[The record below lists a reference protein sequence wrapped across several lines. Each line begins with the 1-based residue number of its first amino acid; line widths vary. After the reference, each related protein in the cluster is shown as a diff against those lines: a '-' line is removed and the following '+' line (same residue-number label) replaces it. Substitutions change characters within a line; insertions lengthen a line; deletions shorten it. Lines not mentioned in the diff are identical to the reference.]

1 MKNNLL
7 MRKHGKTFYWASFFL
22 DKSKMQAIYSI
33 YSFCRK
39 VDDMVDEAK
48 TPDIAKKRLLIFMEA
63 WKKGKSHPVINLLS
77 DIPKENWPN
86 QKLVKNFLNGQI
98 SDIKFS
104 SFKSEK
110 SLIIYCYQVAGTVG
124 LMVCDIFGVKDKK
137 MRYFAI
143 DLGIAMQL
151 VNISRDIY
159 EDSLRNRVYLP
170 ESLIGKYSAKEIA
183 NPNKETARKIDEA
196 RKKII
201 KLANIYFDSASR
213 AIDHLPKGA
222 SLAVKL
228 ASALYQQIG
237 YQLMNAQY
245 VHNEK
250 RCYVSNFYKLLITLG
265 IITKYFTSFKEEM
278 KVHNENL
285 HKFIHNLPDAHF

>member
-77 DIPKENWPN
+77 DIPKEKWPN

-110 SLIIYCYQVAGTVG
+110 SLIIYCYKVAGTVG

-201 KLANIYFDSASR
+201 KLANIYFDSASK

-237 YQLMNAQY
+237 YQLINAQY

-250 RCYVSNFYKLLITLG
+250 RCYVSNFSKFLITLG
-265 IITKYFTSFKEEM
+265 IIKKYLTSFKEEM
-278 KVHNENL
+278 KPHNENL
-285 HKFIHNLPDAHF
+285 HKFIRNLPDAHF

>member
-39 VDDMVDEAK
+39 IDDMVDEAQ

-63 WKKGKSHPVINLLS
+63 WKTCKSHPVINLLS

-104 SFKSEK
+104 TFKSEK

-183 NPNKETARKIDEA
+183 NPDIETAKKIDKA

-228 ASALYQQIG
+228 ASALYQRIG

-250 RCYVSNFYKLLITLG
+250 RCYVSNFSKLLITLG
-265 IITKYFTSFKEEM
+265 IIT
-278 KVHNENL
+278 
-285 HKFIHNLPDAHF
+285 

>member
-63 WKKGKSHPVINLLS
+63 WKKGTSHPVINLLN

-104 SFKSEK
+104 TFKSEK

-183 NPNKETARKIDEA
+183 NPDKETARKIDEA

-245 VHNEK
+245 IHNEK
-250 RCYVSNFYKLLITLG
+250 RCYVGNFSKLLITLG
-265 IITKYFTSFKEEM
+265 IITKYLTSFKKEM
-278 KVHNENL
+278 KLHNENL

>member
-77 DIPKENWPN
+77 DIPRENWPN

-183 NPNKETARKIDEA
+183 NPNKEAARKIDEA

-237 YQLMNAQY
+237 YQLMKAQY

-250 RCYVSNFYKLLITLG
+250 RCYVSNFSKLLITLG
-265 IITKYFTSFKEEM
+265 IITKYLTSFKEEM
-278 KVHNENL
+278 KAHNENL

>member
-39 VDDMVDEAK
+39 IDDMVDEAQ

-63 WKKGKSHPVINLLS
+63 WKTCKSHPVINLLS

-183 NPNKETARKIDEA
+183 NPNKEAARKIDEA

-250 RCYVSNFYKLLITLG
+250 RCYVSNFSKLLITLG
-265 IITKYFTSFKEEM
+265 IITKYLTSLKEEM
-278 KVHNENL
+278 KLHNENL
-285 HKFIHNLPDAHF
+285 HKFIRNLPDAHF

>member
-77 DIPKENWPN
+77 DIPKEKWPN

-110 SLIIYCYQVAGTVG
+110 SLIIYCYKVAGTVG

-183 NPNKETARKIDEA
+183 NPDIETAKKIDKA

-228 ASALYQQIG
+228 ASALYQRIG

-250 RCYVSNFYKLLITLG
+250 RCYVSNFFKLLITLG
-265 IITKYFTSFKEEM
+265 IITKYLTSFKEEM

>member
-1 MKNNLL
+1 MENNLL

-22 DKSKMQAIYSI
+22 DNVKMQAIYSI

-39 VDDMVDEAK
+39 IDDMVDEAK
-48 TPDIAKKRLLIFMEA
+48 NLKIAKKKLLIFMDA
-63 WKKGKSHPVINLLS
+63 WSKERSHPVISVLNN
-77 DIPKENWPN
+77 IPKENWPN
-86 QKLVKNFLNGQI
+86 QNLVKMFLNGQM
-98 SDIKFS
+98 SDIKFT

-110 SLIIYCYQVAGTVG
+110 ALIIYCYQVAGTVG

-159 EDSLRNRVYLP
+159 EDSLRNRIYLP
-170 ESLIGKYSAKEIA
+170 ENLIGKYSSKEIA
-183 NPNKETARKIDEA
+183 NPKKEATIKIDLA

-201 KLANIYFDSASR
+201 NLANIYFYSASQ
-213 AIDHLPKGA
+213 AIDYLPRGA
-222 SLAVKL
+222 GLAVKL

-237 YQLMNAQY
+237 NQLIRTQYQY
-245 VHNEK
+245 KEK
-250 RCYVSNFYKLLITLG
+250 RCYVNTFSKVLITLK
-265 IITKYFTSFKEEM
+265 IITKFFVTFKV
-278 KVHNENL
+278 KLNPHNKNL
-285 HKFIHNLPDAHF
+285 HKYITNLPGSHF

>member
-77 DIPKENWPN
+77 DIPRENWPN

-159 EDSLRNRVYLP
+159 EDSLRNRVYMP

-183 NPNKETARKIDEA
+183 NPNEETARKIDEA

-250 RCYVSNFYKLLITLG
+250 RCYVSNFSKLLITLG
-265 IITKYFTSFKEEM
+265 IITKYLTSFKEEM

>member
-77 DIPKENWPN
+77 DIPKEKWPN

-110 SLIIYCYQVAGTVG
+110 SLIIYCYKVAGTVG

-159 EDSLRNRVYLP
+159 EDSLRNRVYMP

-183 NPNKETARKIDEA
+183 NPNEETARKIDEA

-201 KLANIYFDSASR
+201 KLANIYFDSASK

-237 YQLMNAQY
+237 YQLINAQY

-250 RCYVSNFYKLLITLG
+250 RCYVSNFSKFLITLG
-265 IITKYFTSFKEEM
+265 IIKKYLTSFKEEM
-278 KVHNENL
+278 KPHNENL
-285 HKFIHNLPDAHF
+285 HKFIRNLPDAHF

>member
-1 MKNNLL
+1 

-228 ASALYQQIG
+228 ASALYQKIG

-250 RCYVSNFYKLLITLG
+250 RCYVSNFSKLLITLG
-265 IITKYFTSFKEEM
+265 IITKYLTSFKEEM

>member
-63 WKKGKSHPVINLLS
+63 WKRGKSHPVINLLS

-250 RCYVSNFYKLLITLG
+250 RCYVSNFSKLLITLG
-265 IITKYFTSFKEEM
+265 IITKYLTSFKEEM

>member
-63 WKKGKSHPVINLLS
+63 WKRGKSHPVINLLS

-228 ASALYQQIG
+228 ASALYQRIG

-250 RCYVSNFYKLLITLG
+250 RCYVSNFSKLLITLG
-265 IITKYFTSFKEEM
+265 IITKYLTSFKEEM

>member
-22 DKSKMQAIYSI
+22 DKSNMQAIYSI

-48 TPDIAKKRLLIFMEA
+48 TPDIAKKGLLIFTEA
-63 WKKGKSHPVINLLS
+63 WKKSRSHPVINLLS

-183 NPNKETARKIDEA
+183 NPNKEAARKIDEA

>member
-48 TPDIAKKRLLIFMEA
+48 NPDIAKKRLLIFMEA
-63 WKKGKSHPVINLLS
+63 WKRGKSHPVINLLS

-250 RCYVSNFYKLLITLG
+250 RCYVSNFSKLLITLG
-265 IITKYFTSFKEEM
+265 IITKYLTSFKEEM

-285 HKFIHNLPDAHF
+285 HKFIHNLPGAHF

>member
-48 TPDIAKKRLLIFMEA
+48 TPDIAKKGLLIFMEA
-63 WKKGKSHPVINLLS
+63 WKRGKSHPVINLLS

>member
-48 TPDIAKKRLLIFMEA
+48 NPDIAKKRLLIFMEA
-63 WKKGKSHPVINLLS
+63 WKRGKSHPVINLLS

-104 SFKSEK
+104 TFKSEK

-250 RCYVSNFYKLLITLG
+250 RCYVSNFSKLLITLG
-265 IITKYFTSFKEEM
+265 IITKYLTSFKEEM

>member
-1 MKNNLL
+1 MKNNSL

-22 DKSKMQAIYSI
+22 DKSKMQSIYSV

-39 VDDMVDEAK
+39 LDDMVDEAK

-63 WKKGKSHPVINLLS
+63 WKKGRSHPVINLLS
-77 DIPKENWPN
+77 DIPKENWPD
-86 QKLVKNFLNGQI
+86 QRLVKNFLNGQI
-98 SDIKFS
+98 SDINFS
-104 SFKSEK
+104 PFKSDK

-170 ESLIGKYSAKEIA
+170 ESVIGKNTAREIT
-183 NPNKETARKIDEA
+183 NPDKETARKIDAA
-196 RKKII
+196 RKQII

-213 AIDHLPKGA
+213 AIDHLPSGA

-237 YQLMNAQY
+237 YQLMNMQY
-245 VHNEK
+245 ESKEK
-250 RCYVSNFYKLLITLG
+250 RCYVSKFNKILITLS
-265 IITKYFTSFKEEM
+265 IITKYMTTFKVCM
-278 KVHNENL
+278 KPHNKTL
-285 HKFIHNLPDAHF
+285 HKYIHNLPDAHY

>member
-1 MKNNLL
+1 MQNNLL

-22 DKSKMQAIYSI
+22 DKSYMQSIYSI
-33 YSFCRK
+33 YSFCRR

-48 TPDIAKKRLLIFMEA
+48 TPRIAKKRLLIFTKS
-63 WKKGKSHPVINLLS
+63 WKMSRSHPVINLLC

-104 SFKSEK
+104 TFKSEK
-110 SLIIYCYQVAGTVG
+110 SLIVYCYQVAGTVG
-124 LMVCDIFGVKDKK
+124 LMLCDIFGVKDKK

-159 EDSLRNRVYLP
+159 DDSLRNRVYLP
-170 ESLIGKYSAKEIA
+170 ESLIGKYKAKEIS

-196 RKKII
+196 RKKMIQ
-201 KLANIYFDSASR
+201 LANIYFESASR
-213 AIDHLPKGA
+213 AIDRLPRGV

-245 VHNEK
+245 EYQEK
-250 RCYVSNFYKLLITLG
+250 RCYVNKFSKFMITLG
-265 IITKYFTSFKEEM
+265 IIIKYMTSFKQEM
-278 KVHNENL
+278 KLHNKNL
-285 HKFIHNLPDAHF
+285 HKYIHNLPDAHF

>member
-1 MKNNLL
+1 

-77 DIPKENWPN
+77 DIPKEKWPN

-110 SLIIYCYQVAGTVG
+110 SLIIYCYKVAGTVG

-159 EDSLRNRVYLP
+159 EDSLRNRVYMP

-183 NPNKETARKIDEA
+183 NPNEETARKIDEA

-201 KLANIYFDSASR
+201 KLANIYFDSASK

-237 YQLMNAQY
+237 YQLINAQY

-250 RCYVSNFYKLLITLG
+250 RCYVSNFSKFLITLG
-265 IITKYFTSFKEEM
+265 IIKKYLTSFKEEM
-278 KVHNENL
+278 KPHNENL
-285 HKFIHNLPDAHF
+285 HKFIRNLPDAHF

>member
-110 SLIIYCYQVAGTVG
+110 SLIIYCYQVAGTGG

-250 RCYVSNFYKLLITLG
+250 RCYVSNFSKLLITLG
-265 IITKYFTSFKEEM
+265 IVTKYLTSFKEEM
-278 KVHNENL
+278 KLHNENL

>member
-1 MKNNLL
+1 

-39 VDDMVDEAK
+39 IDDMVDEAQ

-63 WKKGKSHPVINLLS
+63 WKTCKSHPVINLLS

-104 SFKSEK
+104 TFKSEK

-183 NPNKETARKIDEA
+183 NPDIETAKKIDKA

-228 ASALYQQIG
+228 ASALYQRIG

-250 RCYVSNFYKLLITLG
+250 RCYVSNFSKLLITLG
-265 IITKYFTSFKEEM
+265 IITKYLTSFKEEM

>member
-245 VHNEK
+245 IHNEK
-250 RCYVSNFYKLLITLG
+250 RCYVSNFSKLLITLG
-265 IITKYFTSFKEEM
+265 IVTKYLTSFKEEM
-278 KVHNENL
+278 KLHNENL

>member
-1 MKNNLL
+1 
-7 MRKHGKTFYWASFFL
+7 
-22 DKSKMQAIYSI
+22 
-33 YSFCRK
+33 
-39 VDDMVDEAK
+39 MVDEAK

-77 DIPKENWPN
+77 DIPKEKWPN

-110 SLIIYCYQVAGTVG
+110 SLIIYCYKVAGTVG

-159 EDSLRNRVYLP
+159 EDSLRNRVYMP

-183 NPNKETARKIDEA
+183 NPNEETARKIDEA

-201 KLANIYFDSASR
+201 KLANIYFDSASK

-237 YQLMNAQY
+237 YQLINAQY

-250 RCYVSNFYKLLITLG
+250 RCYVSNFSKFLITLG
-265 IITKYFTSFKEEM
+265 IIKKYLTSFKEEM
-278 KVHNENL
+278 KPHNENL
-285 HKFIHNLPDAHF
+285 HKFIRNLPDAHF

>member
-63 WKKGKSHPVINLLS
+63 WKRGKSHPVINLLS

-250 RCYVSNFYKLLITLG
+250 RCYVSNFSKLLITLG

>member
-1 MKNNLL
+1 

-77 DIPKENWPN
+77 DIPKEKWPN

-159 EDSLRNRVYLP
+159 EDSLRNRVYIP

-183 NPNKETARKIDEA
+183 NPNEETARKIDEA

-201 KLANIYFDSASR
+201 KLANIYFDSASK

-237 YQLMNAQY
+237 YQLINAQY
-245 VHNEK
+245 VHHEK
-250 RCYVSNFYKLLITLG
+250 RCYVSNFSKFLITLG
-265 IITKYFTSFKEEM
+265 IIKKYLTSFKEEM
-278 KVHNENL
+278 KPHNENL
-285 HKFIHNLPDAHF
+285 HKFIRNLPDAHF

>member
-77 DIPKENWPN
+77 DIPKDNWPN

-250 RCYVSNFYKLLITLG
+250 RCYVSNFSKLLITLG
-265 IITKYFTSFKEEM
+265 IVTKYLTSFKEEM
-278 KVHNENL
+278 KLHNENL

>member
-63 WKKGKSHPVINLLS
+63 WKSDKSHPVINLLS

-86 QKLVKNFLNGQI
+86 QKLVENFLNGQI

-104 SFKSEK
+104 PFKSEK

-250 RCYVSNFYKLLITLG
+250 RCYVSNFSKLLITLG
-265 IITKYFTSFKEEM
+265 IITKYLTSFKEEM

>member
-48 TPDIAKKRLLIFMEA
+48 NPDIAKKRLLIFMEA
-63 WKKGKSHPVINLLS
+63 WKKGKSHHVINLLS

-250 RCYVSNFYKLLITLG
+250 RCYVSNFSKLLITLG
-265 IITKYFTSFKEEM
+265 IITKYLTSFKEEM
-278 KVHNENL
+278 KAHNENL

>member
-1 MKNNLL
+1 MDNNLL
-7 MRKHGKTFYWASFFL
+7 MRMHGKTFYWASFFL

-77 DIPKENWPN
+77 DIPKEKWPN

-159 EDSLRNRVYLP
+159 EDSLRNRVYMP

-183 NPNKETARKIDEA
+183 NPNEETARKIDEA

-201 KLANIYFDSASR
+201 KLANIYFDSASK

-237 YQLMNAQY
+237 YQLINAQY
-245 VHNEK
+245 VHHEK
-250 RCYVSNFYKLLITLG
+250 RCYVSNFSKFLITLG
-265 IITKYFTSFKEEM
+265 IIKKYLTSFKEEM
-278 KVHNENL
+278 KPHNENL
-285 HKFIHNLPDAHF
+285 HKFIRNLPDAHF

>member
-1 MKNNLL
+1 

-22 DKSKMQAIYSI
+22 DKSNMQAIYSI
-33 YSFCRK
+33 YSFCRR

-48 TPDIAKKRLLIFMEA
+48 TTHIAKKRLLIFTEA
-63 WKKGKSHPVINLLS
+63 WKKSRSHPVINLLS

-104 SFKSEK
+104 TFKSEK
-110 SLIIYCYQVAGTVG
+110 SLIVYCYQVAGTVG

-170 ESLIGKYSAKEIA
+170 ESLIGKYTAKEIA
-183 NPNKETARKIDEA
+183 NADKETARKIDAA

-201 KLANIYFDSASR
+201 KLANVYFDSASR
-213 AIDHLPKGA
+213 AIDHLPSGA

-237 YQLMNAQY
+237 YQLMNIQY
-245 VHNEK
+245 ERKEK
-250 RCYVSNFYKLLITLG
+250 RCYVSKFNKLLITLS
-265 IITKYFTSFKEEM
+265 IITKYMATFKVQM
-278 KVHNENL
+278 KHHNKIL
-285 HKFIHNLPDAHF
+285 HKYIHNLPDAHH

>member
-1 MKNNLL
+1 

-22 DKSKMQAIYSI
+22 DKLKMQAIYSI

-77 DIPKENWPN
+77 DIPKEKWPN

-159 EDSLRNRVYLP
+159 EDSLRNRVYMP

-183 NPNKETARKIDEA
+183 NPNEETARKIDEA

-201 KLANIYFDSASR
+201 KLANIYFDSASK

-237 YQLMNAQY
+237 YQLINAQY
-245 VHNEK
+245 VHHEK
-250 RCYVSNFYKLLITLG
+250 RCYVSNFSKFLITLG
-265 IITKYFTSFKEEM
+265 IIKKYLTSFKEEM
-278 KVHNENL
+278 KPHNENL
-285 HKFIHNLPDAHF
+285 HKFIRNLPDAHF

>member
-48 TPDIAKKRLLIFMEA
+48 TPDIAKKGLLIFMEA
-63 WKKGKSHPVINLLS
+63 WKRGKSHPVINLLS

-250 RCYVSNFYKLLITLG
+250 RCYVSNFSKLLITLG

>member
-48 TPDIAKKRLLIFMEA
+48 NPDIAKKRLLIFMEA
-63 WKKGKSHPVINLLS
+63 WKRGKSHPVINLLS

-250 RCYVSNFYKLLITLG
+250 RCYVSNFSKLLITLG
-265 IITKYFTSFKEEM
+265 IITKYLTSFKEEM

>member
-1 MKNNLL
+1 

-39 VDDMVDEAK
+39 IDDMVDEAQ

-63 WKKGKSHPVINLLS
+63 WKTCKSHPVINLLS

-104 SFKSEK
+104 TFKSEK

-183 NPNKETARKIDEA
+183 NPDIETAKKIDKA

-237 YQLMNAQY
+237 YQLMKAHY
-245 VHNEK
+245 ERKEK
-250 RCYVSNFYKLLITLG
+250 RCYVSNFSKFMITLG
-265 IITKYFTSFKEEM
+265 IITKYLISFKQEM
-278 KVHNENL
+278 KLHNKNL